1 MNVRSFIKKD
11 AYHVGRNKTS
21 VAGIIT
27 LKKST
32 GQNLLTTWRKCILPV
47 VYKSLQIPKE
57 HE

>member
-32 GQNLLTTWRKCILPV
+32 
-47 VYKSLQIPKE
+47 
-57 HE
+57 